1 VKRRV
6 FLLATLALVG
16 VVAFAAGSVASAKP
30 ALAGSAAGATRA
42 SCYADAVGDAGDA
55 PDITLVWIRPVGAS
69 VEIDVRLAGPTELG
83 SHGWI
88 LVGLDTDRNPFTGGG
103 RGDELLAFANG
114 DGTTLTRW
122 VDGRFTPDF
131 PHHRFAAS
139 FSGTDLLLTIARGD
153 VRARS
158 FDFSVASLR
167 EQADLAPGEGLA
179 AYPGGPSSRCGYAS
193 RAPTLPARWS
203 APRTTP

>member
-42 SCYADAVGDAGDA
+42 SCYADAVGDAA
-55 PDITLVWIRPVGAS
+55 P
-69 VEIDVRLAGPTELG
+69 ELG
-83 SHGWI
+83 SYGWI
-88 LVGLDTDRNPFTGGG
+88 LVGLDTDRNTFTGGG

-122 VDGRFTPDF
+122 VDGRFTPIR
-131 PHHRFAAS
+131 PPP
-139 FSGTDLLLTIARGD
+139 LRGVVFD
-153 VRARS
+153 GPRAGRGPRRIPGPP
-158 FDFSVASLR
+158 VQALR
-167 EQADLAPGEGLA
+167 LRVTGSHPAGALERA
-179 AYPGGPSSRCGYAS
+179 AYPP
-193 RAPTLPARWS
+193 
-203 APRTTP
+203 